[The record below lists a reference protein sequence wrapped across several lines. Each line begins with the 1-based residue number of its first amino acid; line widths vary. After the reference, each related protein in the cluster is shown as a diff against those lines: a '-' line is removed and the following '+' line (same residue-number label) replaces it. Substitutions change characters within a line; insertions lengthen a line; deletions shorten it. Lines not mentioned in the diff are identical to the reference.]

1 MPTPLGFSAL
11 KKGEPAA
18 PRPRLALVTGAGR
31 GIGRAIAEGLVEDG
45 WHVVAADRDGDAL
58 DALARSS
65 PGSASLSTEVM
76 DVTDRNAVAAVLDRH
91 GTLDLLVNN
100 AGIAGKRCV
109 VGTISEAEFRD
120 VLRVNMLGI
129 FIASQEAVR
138 RMGKGGAIVNIASA
152 SYLVSPNVPHY
163 GMTKGAV
170 VGLTRSMAL
179 EFRRHGISVNAVGPG
194 AIDTTMQSALS
205 DEQRAHLVRIYSDG
219 PMPPDVIAAA
229 VRYLASSEGRRARG
243 QMLIV
248 DEGTSLGID
257 LW

>member
-1 MPTPLGFSAL
+1 M
-11 KKGEPAA
+11 
-18 PRPRLALVTGAGR
+18 
-31 GIGRAIAEGLVEDG
+31 EDG
-45 WHVVAADRDGDAL
+45 WHVVAADRDSDAL
-58 DALARSS
+58 DALVHSS
-65 PGSASLSTEVM
+65 PGSAPLSTEVM
-76 DVTDRNAVAAVLDRH
+76 DVTDRGAVVAALARL

-100 AGIAGKRCV
+100 AGIAGKRCA

-205 DEQRAHLVRIYSDG
+205 DEQRAHLARIYSDG